1 MARKTPEEA
10 ARTRQRIL
18 DAAVEVFVRDGIA
31 SATLEQVARQA
42 GVSRGAIYWHF
53 KGKQDLLQSIL
64 DEQSHPLECAVPA
77 DIGFQAG
84 WQRLRED
91 LGESVSAD
99 APRRLT
105 EIILHKSERRA
116 ASEPIPLRLEQLR
129 ECFMRR
135 LQRLLTDA
143 VANGELA
150 AELDIPAIGEVF
162 QGCVGGLLFECLQRP
177 GAAARKIAATLDT
190 LLYLLENPPAHLL
203 LAGRG
208 Q

>member
-18 DAAVEVFVRDGIA
+18 DAAVEVFARDGLA
-31 SATLEQVARQA
+31 NATLAQIAEQA

-64 DEQSHPLECAVPA
+64 DEQAHPLEDAVPA
-77 DIGFQAG
+77 GIGFQAG
-84 WQRLRED
+84 WQRLHED
-91 LGESVSAD
+91 LGESISGD
-99 APRRLT
+99 APRKLS
-105 EIILHKSERRA
+105 EIILHKSERTA

-129 ECFMRR
+129 EGFMRR
-135 LQRLLTDA
+135 LQRLLADA
-143 VANGELA
+143 VASGELA

-162 QGCVGGLLFECLQRP
+162 QGCIGGLLFECLQHP

-190 LLYLLENPPAHLL
+190 LLYLLQNPPHHLR
-203 LAGRG
+203 LASRG
-208 Q
+208 P

>member
-10 ARTRQRIL
+10 ARTRQCIL

-31 SATLEQVARQA
+31 SATLEQVAQQA

-53 KGKQDLLQSIL
+53 KGKQDLLQRIL
-64 DEQSHPLECAVPA
+64 DEQAHPLECAVPA
-77 DIGFQAG
+77 DIDFQAG

-91 LGESVSAD
+91 LGESVSED

-105 EIILHKSERRA
+105 EIILHKSKRTA

-129 ECFMRR
+129 EAFMRR

-162 QGCVGGLLFECLQRP
+162 QGCVGGLLFECLQCP
-177 GAAARKIAATLDT
+177 ADAARKIAATLDT
-190 LLYLLENPPAHLL
+190 LLHLLQNPPAHLL
-203 LAGRG
+203 QASRR